1 LVAETGADHERVW
14 QAVDR
19 LAADG
24 LVAIRGSHV
33 LLAE

>member
-1 LVAETGADHERVW
+1 LAVEIGADHERVSE
-14 QAVDR
+14 AVDR

-33 LLAE
+33 VLAE